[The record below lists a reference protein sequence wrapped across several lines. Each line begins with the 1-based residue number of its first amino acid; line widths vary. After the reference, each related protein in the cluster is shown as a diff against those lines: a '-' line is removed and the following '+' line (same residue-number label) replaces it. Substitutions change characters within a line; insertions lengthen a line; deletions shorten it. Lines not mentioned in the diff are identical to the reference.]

1 MNKTAVKR
9 ILPFLL
15 VACMLVT
22 AFVLSACSTGGGST
36 QGDKKDGILPTATI
50 KLVPEVNGLTEE
62 GNLVCLSASN
72 GDVERLDVVINLA
85 NPDKYE
91 ILSVEYYT
99 EVVENGETVHTDFK
113 VESEN
118 FGYDSDTSVVYL
130 RNVSVGKR
138 AGSVKLGFNTIRYKY
153 KTERRAIAGISGTE
167 FTVLIAP
174 EFELTM
180 DISECKPRKD
190 GSTQIKVK
198 NDFASGI
205 SVKSDYDM
213 NLTNSDEAYGVDG
226 FIFAGWYTEPNGA
239 GTRYSNK
246 DTYLFY
252 SDITLYAHYERAVTY
267 SVATSDDGEEYA
279 VVTGLS
285 LAGKASSFTIDIP
298 EELDGYVVREIG
310 YMAFSGV
317 GAGRQFILPDT
328 LYKIGDYAFN
338 ACTGLQIHLASVRQ
352 IGNFAFADC
361 GKIILG
367 KASSFAY
374 ERESGLPTSLTKIG
388 NYAFR
393 GTGWDASV
401 INPYRDGGYYKSD
414 LTLILPASLKTIGDG
429 AFTSSL
435 FKTVYFRTGIDVV
448 SLGDSVFEGST
459 ALENVYTSFDFKST
473 GAGHIDVST
482 GDGLEKISD
491 RMFYNCTSLSSK
503 VGSENVKLAEGLKTI
518 GDLAFA
524 SSGKGMTKLEYIKFP
539 DSLESLGT
547 ESFANTNLTKVEF
560 GTGSKL
566 KVLGKWCFEN
576 SKFTEI
582 TLYSLTQYK
591 EAPFWGNT
599 NLERINIL
607 TDNVPTY
614 STPDSVG
621 LGRNSKYF
629 VKASMLNGFRNS
641 SSWNPTSGYFEEY
654 SYKPSD
660 YVFAYD
666 YIVENDDLSFCYE
679 PISSSGDYDADSK
692 EVRIVCVFGTKK
704 DIAVPQTF
712 VIDAESYKVVSV
724 GRYFVHE
731 GVTKIKLPS
740 TLKSIEKY
748 AFYATALY
756 DVKWTVDGSVKAL
769 DAVSADEL
777 SLETIGEWAF
787 YATSI
792 SKFYSNT
799 ALRSIG
805 KEAFKYCLNLSK
817 IVLNKGTSLV
827 VEGGAFSTCGGN
839 VTSGTALAISR
850 NVVAIGR
857 SAFQDNANL
866 RVVYMEPATVPE
878 APGGGYPAISP
889 FTGCN
894 ALEAVYVFN
903 KDALDST
910 IVGSFTSTAKLNGYA
925 NVYSGLKKAD
935 GITSAYVLADISW
948 TDAVKKV
955 A

>member
-1 MNKTAVKR
+1 MNKTARR
-9 ILPFLL
+9 ILPFLI
-15 VACMLVT
+15 VVCMLLT
-22 AFVLSACSTGGGST
+22 AVLLSACSTGGGGST
-36 QGDKKDGILPTATI
+36 NDPKDGILPTAKI
-50 KLVPEVNGLTEE
+50 KLVPEINGLTEE

-72 GDVERLDVVINLA
+72 GDVEKLDIVINLA

-99 EVVENGETVHTDFK
+99 EVLENGETVHTDYK
-113 VESEN
+113 VEAEN
-118 FGYDSDTSVVYL
+118 FGYNSDTSVVYI
-130 RNVSVGKR
+130 RNVPVGKR
-138 AGSVKLGFNTIRYKY
+138 AGSVKVGFSTIRYKY
-153 KTERRAIAGISGTE
+153 KTERRAIVGVAGTE

-180 DISECKPRKD
+180 DISECNPRKD

-213 NLTNSDEAYGVDG
+213 NLTDSDESYGVEG
-226 FIFAGWYTEPNGA
+226 YIFAGWYTEKDGK

-267 SVATSDDGEEYA
+267 SVTTSDEGEEYA

-285 LAGKASSFTIDIP
+285 EAGKTSSFIIDIP

-317 GAGRQFILPDT
+317 GSGRQFILPDT

-361 GKIILG
+361 GKIVLG
-367 KASSFAY
+367 KASSYAY

-393 GTGWDASV
+393 GTGWDASAL
-401 INPYRDGGYYKSD
+401 NPYRDGYYYKSD
-414 LTLILPASLKTIGDG
+414 LTLILPASLRTLGDG
-429 AFTSSL
+429 AFASSL
-435 FKTVYFRTGIDVV
+435 FKTVYFRTGIDIV
-448 SLGDSVFEGST
+448 SLGTSVFEGST
-459 ALENVYTSFDFKST
+459 ALENVYTSFDYKST

-491 RMFYNCTSLSSK
+491 RMFYNCTSLTSK
-503 VGSENVKLAEGLKTI
+503 SGSQTVKLAEGLKTI
-518 GDLAFA
+518 GELAFA
-524 SSGKGMTKLEYIKFP
+524 ASGKGMTKLEYIKFP

-547 ESFANTNLTKVEF
+547 QSFANTALTKVEF

-582 TLYSLTQYK
+582 TFYSLTQYK

-660 YVFAYD
+660 YIFAYD
-666 YIVENDDLSFCYE
+666 YIVEHDDLSFCYE
-679 PISSSGDYDADSK
+679 PISSSGAYDAESNR
-692 EVRIVCVFGTKK
+692 VRIVCVFGTQKE
-704 DIAVPQTF
+704 ISVPATF
-712 VIDAESYKVVSV
+712 VVDSESYEVVSV

-731 GVTKIKLPS
+731 GLTKIKLPS
-740 TLKSIEKY
+740 TLESIEKY
-748 AFYATALY
+748 AFYATDLY

-792 SKFYSNT
+792 TKFYSNT

-805 KEAFKYCLNLSK
+805 KEAFKYCTDLSK

-827 VEGGAFSTCGGN
+827 VEGGAFSMCGGN

-866 RVVYMEPATVPE
+866 QVVYMEPATVPS
-878 APGGGYPAISP
+878 APSSGYPAISP

-894 ALEAVYVFN
+894 AIEAVYLFD
-903 KDALDST
+903 KDALSSSIT
-910 IVGSFTSTAKLNGYA
+910 GSFANRYNKDGTA
-925 NVYSGLKKAD
+925 NVYYGLKKSD

-948 TDAVKKV
+948 TEAVKKV